1 MTAKAQKTEEQIRR
15 GLRTLYAS
23 YGYLP
28 YKVSKFE
35 EYDLYVQ
42 NKKFLPGDQILT
54 FSDVDGK
61 LMALK
66 PDVTLSIVKNTAGSE
81 RTGKVF
87 YTETVYRVPR
97 NACGFQE
104 IMQTGLECIGRV
116 DTYAMGEV
124 LMLAARSLEM
134 IGEEYVLDVSDIG
147 VLSGILAGEPLDDE
161 ARARIL
167 AAVGEKNSHGLAAAC
182 AELSVLPET
191 ERLLTALLSVY
202 GPLEEKLREVEALGL
217 PEACEGALDEL
228 RAVAGL
234 MRVYGIS
241 GVNLDFSVVN
251 DMDYYNGLIF
261 KGFVDG
267 IPSGVLAGGRYD
279 NLLARMGRSGEAI
292 GFAVYLDQ
300 LERFLEPKPAYDVD
314 TLVLYDEGTD
324 PEAMTQTVESLK
336 KDAPSLRAQC
346 GRDAGVTCRRLVRL
360 DRKGAVK

>member
-1 MTAKAQKTEEQIRR
+1 MTTKTQKTEEQIRR
-15 GLRTLYAS
+15 GLRALYAA

-66 PDVTLSIVKNTAGSE
+66 PDVTLSIVKNTAADE
-81 RTGKVF
+81 RTSKVF
-87 YTETVYRVPR
+87 YTESVYRVPR

-124 LMLAARSLEM
+124 LMLAARSLMM
-134 IGEEYVLDVSDIG
+134 IDEDYVLDVSDIG
-147 VLSGILAGEPLDDE
+147 VLSGILAQEPLDDE

-167 AAVGEKNSHGLAAAC
+167 SAVGEKNSHGLADVC
-182 AELSVLPET
+182 SGLSVRPET
-191 ERLLTALLSVY
+191 ERLLKALLSVY
-202 GPLEEKLREVEALGL
+202 GPLEEKLRDVEALGL
-217 PEACEGALDEL
+217 PEACRGALEEL

-234 MRVYGIS
+234 MRVYGI
-241 GVNLDFSVVN
+241 GNVNLDFSVVN

-267 IPSGVLAGGRYD
+267 IPTGVLSGGRYD
-279 NLLARMGRSGEAI
+279 NLMARMGRSGEAI

-300 LERFLEPKPAYDVD
+300 LERYLEPKPAYDVD

-324 PEAMTQTVESLK
+324 PEALTKTVESLI
-336 KDAPSLRAQC
+336 AGVPSLRVQC
-346 GRDAGVTCRRLVRL
+346 GKDACVTCRRLVRL
-360 DRKGAVK
+360 NCEGKIQ